1 MNNRLAR
8 EDWIH
13 EGLRL
18 LREAGVD
25 SVRVE
30 PLAKRLGVTKGS
42 FYWHFADR
50 PALLSALCDTWRERS
65 TVGVA
70 ARVEAEGGT
79 PRDRLER
86 LFRLTASADGRLERA
101 MRAWAAHD
109 PAAQAVVAGVDERR
123 IAYLVARFTE
133 IGCDADT
140 ALARARFGYLA
151 LIGQFTRQ
159 EADSSGNWLS
169 DCLDRMLP
177 LLLT

>member
-1 MNNRLAR
+1 MSNRLAR
-8 EDWIH
+8 EDWIT

-18 LREAGVD
+18 LREVGVD

-50 PALLSALCDTWRERS
+50 PALLSALCDAWRERS
-65 TVGVA
+65 TVEVA
-70 ARVEAEGGT
+70 ARVEAAGGT

-109 PAAQAVVAGVDERR
+109 PLAQAVVACVDERR
-123 IAYLVARFTE
+123 IAYLVTRFEE
-133 IGCDADT
+133 IGCDAQT

-151 LIGQFTRQ
+151 LIGHYTRQ
-159 EADSSGNWLS
+159 EADNSENWLS
-169 DCLDRMLP
+169 DSLDRMLP
-177 LLLT
+177 LLLA